1 MALKEIIFTQHR
13 NYNGRPVRAGQKLR
27 VNEPVARALVEIGA
41 AQFAP
46 FNPVENAKVDGPD
59 ELKEEQPNEEQTA
72 EGLEAVIERGEL
84 TAMTHKQLDSFAE
97 NNGIPAEQYPKSGTK
112 EEKVDALEAY
122 FESIKTE

>member
-41 AQFAP
+41 AQY
-46 FNPVENAKVDGPD
+46 NPVQNTKVDGPA
-59 ELKEEQPNEEQTA
+59 EFKEEQPNEEQTA